1 MTCSTCSALEAKADP
16 RGIYIHE
23 AGDPATRASFG
34 PYCSNRCAWLA
45 VHKGAIRTQSYT
57 MRKHHTKASAK
68 LWERN
73 ALPISAAPQ
82 DANPWWELQ
91 LFEPPIDIA

>member
-1 MTCSTCSALEAKADP
+1 
-16 RGIYIHE
+16 
-23 AGDPATRASFG
+23 
-34 PYCSNRCAWLA
+34 